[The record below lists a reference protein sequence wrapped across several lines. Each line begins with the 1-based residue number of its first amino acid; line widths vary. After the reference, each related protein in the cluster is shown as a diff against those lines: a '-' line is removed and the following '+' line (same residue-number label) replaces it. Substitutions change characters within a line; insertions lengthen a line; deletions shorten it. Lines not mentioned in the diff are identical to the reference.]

1 MKLHEMSQQLYLI
14 ALLPAE
20 DLRAEVRELKLEMQR
35 RYGSGHALKSPAHIT
50 LQMPFRLDEQQ
61 ENALCDLLRHF
72 AAGQTPFSTML
83 DGFDCFS
90 PRVIFLLITDHEP
103 LFPLQV
109 ALKKALIESGIIPEP
124 PRAFPFHPHM
134 TIATRDLKPETF
146 EKAWPEYR
154 ERSFRAKIH
163 IQSFFLL
170 KHNGRHWEIFREF
183 GFGRK

>member
-1 MKLHEMSQQLYLI
+1 MSQRLYFI
-14 ALLPAE
+14 ALIPAE

-61 ENALCDLLRHF
+61 ENVLCNLLREF
-72 AAGQTPFSTML
+72 AAGQTTFSTML

-90 PRVIFLLITDHEP
+90 PRVIFLRIADQEP
-103 LFPLQV
+103 LIPLQA

-134 TIATRDLKPETF
+134 TIAIRDLSPEAF

-154 ERSFRAKIH
+154 ERSFRAEIH
-163 IQSFFLL
+163 IHSLFLL
-170 KHNGRHWEIFREF
+170 KHNGRYWEIFREF
-183 GFGRK
+183 EFGRK